1 MKRMFVI
8 LSLFIST
15 IAIATPS
22 DDLRHAIIM
31 SNLKEVLQLLPSVS
45 EKASFIQLADE
56 ILNKRYVDYEAHR
69 VVPQIS
75 FPMAFCFAAGLTAYL
90 ACMRKFNAYGLN
102 SKFISLSKFGLE
114 ILQAM
119 LTNPEICKNL
129 PIEGPIDLAPVSETL
144 NQAEKRLNIAHI
156 LSKVGIAAGAG
167 LLATS
172 AWLGFRNMQNLH
184 DLYMNALEIKYA
196 LTTAETSVPAVM

>member
-22 DDLRHAIIM
+22 DDLLQACNNFM

-75 FPMAFCFAAGLTAYL
+75 FPMAFCFAAGLT
-90 ACMRKFNAYGLN
+90 
-102 SKFISLSKFGLE
+102 
-114 ILQAM
+114 Q
-119 LTNPEICKNL
+119 P
-129 PIEGPIDLAPVSETL
+129 
-144 NQAEKRLNIAHI
+144 RLH
-156 LSKVGIAAGAG
+156 V
-167 LLATS
+167 
-172 AWLGFRNMQNLH
+172 
-184 DLYMNALEIKYA
+184 
-196 LTTAETSVPAVM
+196 